1 MWIKIGKRFALNTDM
16 IVWYQ
21 KISETQLI
29 IYTQSNPIK
38 ITFSDKI
45 HTGTTGSTGA
55 DNTTDLKQFLA
66 IINEVIGDNY
76 KKLNINPKIETY
88 EGADS

>member
-29 IYTQSNPIK
+29 IYTQSKTIK

-45 HTGTTGSTGA
+45 HTGTTGSTEA
-55 DNTTDLKQFLA
+55 DNTTDLKKFLA
-66 IINEVIGDNY
+66 IIDEVIGDNY
-76 KKLNINPKIETY
+76 KKLNINPKIESY